1 MPRVPTAARKP
12 RLDDDEGEEKTPA
25 RQLSLASRVLE
36 DARPPK
42 LGRPPKDEEEKRAV
56 FRALAY
62 LKAGKLTNAE
72 CGQALDVSE
81 RSIVNYLNDP
91 LYAEVQN
98 ELQSEAKNQGHTTI
112 SMLIDDA
119 LSVLFRLMHS
129 AKSEFVSYKAA
140 EKLLDVAGYNMP
152 REEAQRDNREEVSR
166 FLELVKTRASVN
178 VQVNIQQVGTEGET
192 KTQVVDAELAP
203 YYRPVLPGGKLPPE
217 VPPD

>member
-1 MPRVPTAARKP
+1 MPRVPTAGRRA
-12 RLDDDEGEEKTPA
+12 RLDDDDDERTPA
-25 RQLSLASRVLE
+25 RQLSLAARVLE
-36 DARPPK
+36 DAKPPK
-42 LGRPPKDEEEKRAV
+42 LGRPPKDEEEKRSV
-56 FRALAY
+56 FKALAY
-62 LKAGKLTNAE
+62 MKSGKLTNTE

-119 LSVLFRLMHS
+119 LSVLYQLMHT

-140 EKLLDVAGYNMP
+140 EKLLDVAGFNMP
-152 REEAQRDNREEVSR
+152 REEQQRDNREEVSR

-178 VQVNIQQVGTEGET
+178 VQVNIQQVGEGET

-203 YYRPVLPGGKLPPE
+203 YYRPVLPGGKMPPE
-217 VPPD
+217 VPGD